1 MKQLG
6 KDVPSE
12 PKAFQSPTSSET
24 GKRLLLQ
31 NKAEESSPFFLL

>member
-12 PKAFQSPTSSET
+12 PKASQSPTSTET

-31 NKAEESSPFFLL
+31 KKAEESSLFFLL